1 MHRSIKQHLA
11 GRTKVPSQQLLLL
24 HAYLKSLER
33 FQCKMTSNSIQNK
46 QQAKSS
52 SSKILST
59 MGIALHAKL
68 LILQL
73 KLR

>member
-1 MHRSIKQHLA
+1 
-11 GRTKVPSQQLLLL
+11 
-24 HAYLKSLER
+24 
-33 FQCKMTSNSIQNK
+33 MTSNSIQNK
-46 QQAKSS
+46 HQAKSS